1 MTLDLLI
8 SDYHHR
14 IATATAMLD
23 TKLYPE
29 TRIRIEVKIGCYREF
44 LGELDKVKKP

>member
-8 SDYHHR
+8 SDYYRR

-29 TRIRIEVKIGCYREF
+29 TRIRIEVKIGCYRTF
-44 LGELDKVKKP
+44 LSELEKIKT